1 VLLFAV
7 TIFLGAFLLF
17 QVQPIIGKH
26 ILPWFGGVPAV
37 WTTCMLFFQIVLL
50 GGYSYA
56 HAAARRLTARRQRTL
71 HLLLLAF
78 SVLLLLTLALR
89 WGSPIL
95 PGPGWKPAGSA
106 SAVPRILA
114 LLAVGVGLP
123 YFLLAT
129 TSPLLQAWVARAYP
143 AAPVYRLYALSNT
156 GSLLALVSY
165 PFLIEP
171 ALTLRA
177 QAALWTALYLLFI
190 AGAALCAIRSA
201 RLPPTPVIQPPSP
214 VIPRSEALTPS
225 IPSAPTIPRS
235 EPPTPV
241 IPRSEALTPSI
252 PSAPTIPRSEPPTP
266 VILRSAATKDL
277 PPPSPPISQSAIGNP
292 QFLWFSLS
300 ACGSLLL
307 LSTTNQMCQ
316 EVASIPFLWL
326 LPLCL
331 YLLSFI
337 LCFEFDR
344 FYNRAV
350 FGFLF
355 AVGVGWAALVLFR
368 GFDVPIRL
376 QIAAYSLALF
386 AGCVVCHGELARSR
400 PEPARLTAFYLTI
413 AAGGA
418 AGGILVGIAA
428 PLFFHG
434 FWEIHIALF
443 LSSLL
448 ALAAL
453 IRDETSWLRRER
465 PWPAA
470 LVLFAGAALA
480 WHVRDPAFFGTA
492 FGRLR
497 AATGSGA
504 GRLALVVAALAL
516 AWGFWR
522 LRVILTSRGR
532 PWFAGACLAGT
543 IVFIGFVLVSDAVL
557 FRQSAVS
564 ISRNFYGVLTVED
577 LDEQNPELARLE
589 LRHGHIAHGFQFRA
603 SEKRAL
609 PTTYYGEESGVG
621 RAILHHPRRAA
632 GPLRIGVVGLGVGT
646 LAAYG
651 RLRDSLRFYDIDP
664 GVAGLSGPRADVFTY
679 VRDCAARVEVVLGDA
694 RLSLEREL
702 ARGAREDFDVL
713 AIDAFS
719 SDAIPV
725 HLLTRE
731 ALDVY
736 LARLARPDG
745 ILAIHISNRS
755 LDLAPVVQGLAQA
768 RRLAASLIDTERE
781 DDTNWGSSW
790 FLLARDRSVLDRSG
804 LLPSPSTPKP
814 IRRVRLWTDD
824 YSNLFSVLK

>member
-1 VLLFAV
+1 MLLFAV

-56 HAAARRLTARRQRTL
+56 HGAVRLLAARRQRTL

-95 PGPGWKPAGSA
+95 PGPGWKPAGGA

-114 LLAVGVGLP
+114 LLAMSVGLP

-129 TSPLLQAWVARAYP
+129 TSPLLQAWMARAHP

-190 AGAALCAIRSA
+190 AGAALCARRSA
-201 RLPPTPVIQPPSP
+201 SLPPLPQPPTPVIR
-214 VIPRSEALTPS
+214 RSE
-225 IPSAPTIPRS
+225 
-235 EPPTPV
+235 
-241 IPRSEALTPSI
+241 
-252 PSAPTIPRSEPPTP
+252 
-266 VILRSAATKDL
+266 ATKDL
-277 PPPSPPISQSAIGNP
+277 LPSSPSISQFEIRNSK
-292 QFLWFSLS
+292 FFWFSLS

-326 LPLCL
+326 LPLGL

-350 FGFLF
+350 FGPLF

-418 AGGILVGIAA
+418 AGGVLVGIAA
-428 PLFFHG
+428 PLLFHG

-453 IRDETSWLRRER
+453 IRDETSWLRRGR

-480 WHVRDPAFFGTA
+480 WHVRDPEFFGTA

-497 AATGSGA
+497 AAASSGA

-516 AWGFWR
+516 AWGFRR

-532 PWFAGACLAGT
+532 PWFAGVCLAGA

-577 LDEQNPELARLE
+577 LDEQNPELARRE

-603 SEKRAL
+603 YEKRAF

-632 GPLRIGVVGLGVGT
+632 GPLRVGVVGLGVGT

-679 VRDCAARVEVVLGDA
+679 LRDCVARVEVVLGDA

-745 ILAIHISNRS
+745 ILAIHISNRN

-768 RRLAASLIDTERE
+768 RRLAVSLIDTEKE
-781 DDTNWGSSW
+781 DDTNWGSTW

-804 LLPSPSTPKP
+804 LLSPSSISKP
-814 IRRVRLWTDD
+814 IRNIRLWTDD
-824 YSNLFSVLK
+824 YSNLFDVMK

>member
-17 QVQPIIGKH
+17 QVQPIVGKH

-37 WTTCMLFFQIVLL
+37 WTTCMLFFQVVLL
-50 GGYSYA
+50 GGYAYA
-56 HAAARRLTARRQRTL
+56 HGSVRRLTARRQRAF

-78 SVLLLLTLALR
+78 SVLLLLALALR

-95 PGPGWKPAGSA
+95 PGPGWKPAGGA

-114 LLAVGVGLP
+114 LLCVSVGLP

-129 TSPLLQAWVARAYP
+129 TSPLLQAWVARANP
-143 AAPVYRLYALSNT
+143 GAPVYRLYALSNT

-190 AGAALCAIRSA
+190 AGAALCARRSA
-201 RLPPTPVIQPPSP
+201 SLPPLRQPPPPVILRSEAIP
-214 VIPRSEALTPS
+214 VIPRSEA
-225 IPSAPTIPRS
+225 
-235 EPPTPV
+235 
-241 IPRSEALTPSI
+241 
-252 PSAPTIPRSEPPTP
+252 TP
-266 VILRSAATKDL
+266 VILRSEATKDL
-277 PPPSPPISQSAIGNP
+277 PSPSTPNSTVDNRQSTL
-292 QFLWFSLS
+292 LWFSLS

-350 FGFLF
+350 FGLLL
-355 AVGVGWAALVLFR
+355 AVGIGWAALVLFR
-368 GFDVPIRL
+368 GFDVPIRI

-428 PLFFHG
+428 PLLFHG

-443 LSSLL
+443 LSILL

-453 IRDETSWLRRER
+453 IRDETSWLRRGR

-470 LVLFAGAALA
+470 LILFAGAALA
-480 WHVRDPAFFGTA
+480 WQVRDPSFLGTA
-492 FGRLR
+492 AGQLR
-497 AATGSGA
+497 AAAGSGA

-516 AWGFWR
+516 AWGSWR

-532 PWFAGACLAGT
+532 PWFAGACLSGA
-543 IVFIGFVLVSDAVL
+543 IVFIGYVLVSDAVA
-557 FRQSAVS
+557 FRQGDVS
-564 ISRNFYGVLTVED
+564 ISRNFYGVLTVEE
-577 LDEQNPELARLE
+577 LDEQNPQLARLE
-589 LRHGHIAHGFQFRA
+589 LRHGHIAHGFQYLA
-603 SEKRAL
+603 SEKRGLA
-609 PTTYYGEESGVG
+609 TTYYGEESGVG
-621 RAILHHPRRAA
+621 RAILHHPRRGA

-651 RLRDSLRFYDIDP
+651 RARDSLRFYDINP
-664 GVAGLSGPRADVFTY
+664 GVEGLSGLRADVFTY
-679 VRDCAARVEVVLGDA
+679 LRDSPARVEVVLGDA

-731 ALDVY
+731 AFDVY
-736 LARLARPDG
+736 LERLARPDG

-755 LDLAPVVQGLAQA
+755 LDLAPVVEGIAEA
-768 RRLAASLIDTERE
+768 RRLAASLIDTEKK
-781 DDTNWGSSW
+781 DDTNWGSTW
-790 FLLARDRSVLDRSG
+790 VLLARDRSVLDRSG
-804 LLPSPSTPKP
+804 LLPRSSAAKR
-814 IRRVRLWTDD
+814 IRNIRLWTDD
-824 YSNLFSVLK
+824 YSNLFQVLK

>member
-1 VLLFAV
+1 
-7 TIFLGAFLLF
+7 
-17 QVQPIIGKH
+17 
-26 ILPWFGGVPAV
+26 
-37 WTTCMLFFQIVLL
+37 
-50 GGYSYA
+50 
-56 HAAARRLTARRQRTL
+56 
-71 HLLLLAF
+71 
-78 SVLLLLTLALR
+78 
-89 WGSPIL
+89 
-95 PGPGWKPAGSA
+95 
-106 SAVPRILA
+106 
-114 LLAVGVGLP
+114 
-123 YFLLAT
+123 
-129 TSPLLQAWVARAYP
+129 
-143 AAPVYRLYALSNT
+143 
-156 GSLLALVSY
+156 
-165 PFLIEP
+165 
-171 ALTLRA
+171 
-177 QAALWTALYLLFI
+177 
-190 AGAALCAIRSA
+190 
-201 RLPPTPVIQPPSP
+201 
-214 VIPRSEALTPS
+214 
-225 IPSAPTIPRS
+225 
-235 EPPTPV
+235 
-241 IPRSEALTPSI
+241 
-252 PSAPTIPRSEPPTP
+252 
-266 VILRSAATKDL
+266 
-277 PPPSPPISQSAIGNP
+277 
-292 QFLWFSLS
+292 
-300 ACGSLLL
+300 
-307 LSTTNQMCQ
+307 MCQ

-368 GFDVPIRL
+368 GIDVPMRL

-400 PEPARLTAFYLTI
+400 PEPSRLTAFYLTI

-428 PLFFHG
+428 PLLFHG

-453 IRDETSWLRRER
+453 IRDETSWLRRGR

-470 LVLFAGAALA
+470 LVLLAGAALA
-480 WHVRDPAFFGTA
+480 WRVRDPAFVDRA
-492 FGRLR
+492 AGRLR
-497 AATGSGA
+497 AAAGSGS

-516 AWGFWR
+516 GWGLWR

-532 PWFAGACLAGT
+532 PWFAGACLSGA
-543 IVFIGFVLVSDAVL
+543 IVFIGFVLFSDAVA
-557 FRQSAVS
+557 FRQGSVS
-564 ISRNFYGVLTVED
+564 ISRNFYGVLTVEK
-577 LDEQNPELARLE
+577 LDEQDPELSRLE
-589 LRHGHIAHGFQFRA
+589 LRHGHIAHGFQFQA
-603 SEKRAL
+603 PEKRAL
-609 PTTYYGEESGVG
+609 LTTYYGEESGVG

-651 RLRDSLRFYDIDP
+651 RPGDSLRFYDINP
-664 GVAGLSGPRADVFTY
+664 GVERLSGPRANVFTY
-679 VRDCAARVEVVLGDA
+679 LRNSSARVEVVLGDA

-745 ILAIHISNRS
+745 ILAIHISNRN

-768 RRLAASLIDTERE
+768 RRLAVSLIDIEKK
-781 DDTNWGSSW
+781 DDTNWGSTW
-790 FLLARDRSVLDRSG
+790 VLLARDQSVLDRSG
-804 LLPSPSTPKP
+804 LLPPSSIPKV
-814 IRRVRLWTDD
+814 IRNVRLWTDD
-824 YSNLFSVLK
+824 YSNLFGVLK

>member
-1 VLLFAV
+1 MFLFAV

-17 QVQPIIGKH
+17 QVQPIVGKH

-50 GGYSYA
+50 GGYAYA
-56 HAAARRLTARRQRTL
+56 HGAVRNLSARRQQAL
-71 HLLLLAF
+71 HLLLLGF
-78 SVLLLLTLALR
+78 SVLLVLTLSLR

-95 PGPGWKPAGSA
+95 PGPGWRPAGGV

-129 TSPLLQAWVARAYP
+129 TSPLLQAWVAKAHP

-165 PFLIEP
+165 PFFIEP

-190 AGAALCAIRSA
+190 AGAALCARRA
-201 RLPPTPVIQPPSP
+201 AATPVIQPPG
-214 VIPRSEALTPS
+214 
-225 IPSAPTIPRS
+225 
-235 EPPTPV
+235 
-241 IPRSEALTPSI
+241 
-252 PSAPTIPRSEPPTP
+252 P
-266 VILRSAATKDL
+266 VILRSEATKDL
-277 PPPSPPISQSAIGNP
+277 PPSSPPIQQSSIGNL

-355 AVGVGWAALVLFR
+355 AAGVGWAALVLFR
-368 GFDVPIRL
+368 GFDVPIRS

-400 PEPARLTAFYLTI
+400 PEADRLTAFYLAI

-428 PLFFHG
+428 PLLFHG

-443 LSSLL
+443 LTCLA

-453 IRDETSWLRRER
+453 IRDETSWLRQGR

-470 LVLFAGAALA
+470 LILFGGATLA
-480 WHVRDPAFFGTA
+480 WYARDPDSLRTA
-492 FGRLR
+492 AGQLR
-497 AATGSGA
+497 AAAGSGA
-504 GRLALVVAALAL
+504 GRLALAIAALAL
-516 AWGFWR
+516 AWGVWS
-522 LRVILTSRGR
+522 LRAILASRGR
-532 PWFAGACLAGT
+532 PWFAGACLSGA
-543 IVFIGFVLVSDAVL
+543 IVFVGFVLVSDVIA
-557 FRQSAVS
+557 FRQGDVS

-577 LDEQNPELARLE
+577 LDQQNPDLARLE
-589 LRHGHIAHGFQFRA
+589 LRHGHIAHGFQYRA
-603 SEKRAL
+603 SDKRAI
-609 PTTYYGEESGVG
+609 PTTYYGQESGVG
-621 RAILHHPRRAA
+621 RAILHHPRRA
-632 GPLRIGVVGLGVGT
+632 GPLRVGVVGLGVGT

-651 RLRDSLRFYDIDP
+651 RVGDSLRFYDINP
-664 GVAGLSGPRADVFTY
+664 GVERLSGPRADVFTY
-679 VRDCAARVEVVLGDA
+679 LRDCPARVEVVLGDA

-745 ILAIHISNRS
+745 ILAIHISNRN
-755 LDLAPVVQGLAQA
+755 LDLAPVVEGLAQA
-768 RRLAASLIDTERE
+768 RRLATVLIDTEKKDE
-781 DDTNWGSSW
+781 TNWGSTW
-790 FLLARDRSVLDRSG
+790 VLLARDRSVLDRSG
-804 LLPSPSTPKP
+804 LLPSPSPPKP
-814 IRRVRLWTDD
+814 LRAIRLWTDD
-824 YSNLFSVLK
+824 YSNLFQVLK

>member
-50 GGYSYA
+50 GGYAYA
-56 HAAARRLTARRQRTL
+56 HGAVRRLAPRRQRAL

-95 PGPGWKPAGSA
+95 PGSGWKPAGGA
-106 SAVPRILA
+106 TAVPRILA
-114 LLAVGVGLP
+114 LLSVSVGLP

-143 AAPVYRLYALSNT
+143 AASVYRLYALSNT
-156 GSLLALVSY
+156 ASLLALVSY

-190 AGAALCAIRSA
+190 AGAALCTHRSPGPQSQITNHKSQI
-201 RLPPTPVIQPPSP
+201 LLLPSP
-214 VIPRSEALTPS
+214 SH
-225 IPSAPTIPRS
+225 
-235 EPPTPV
+235 
-241 IPRSEALTPSI
+241 
-252 PSAPTIPRSEPPTP
+252 
-266 VILRSAATKDL
+266 
-277 PPPSPPISQSAIGNP
+277 SQL
-292 QFLWFSLS
+292 FWFSLS

-368 GFDVPIRL
+368 GIDVPIRV

-386 AGCVVCHGELARSR
+386 AGCVVCHGELARTR

-418 AGGILVGIAA
+418 AGGILVGVVA
-428 PLFFHG
+428 PLLFHG

-453 IRDETSWLRRER
+453 IRDETSWLRRGR

-470 LVLFAGAALA
+470 LALLAGAALA
-480 WHVRDPAFFGTA
+480 WRVRDPAFVDRTA
-492 FGRLR
+492 GRLR
-497 AATGSGA
+497 AAAGSGS
-504 GRLALVVAALAL
+504 GRLELVVAALAL
-516 AWGFWR
+516 GWGLWR

-532 PWFAGACLAGT
+532 PWFAGASLAGA
-543 IVFIGFVLVSDAVL
+543 IVFIGFVLVSDVIA
-557 FRQSAVS
+557 FRQGDVS
-564 ISRNFYGVLTVED
+564 ISRNFYGVLTVEE
-577 LDEQNPELARLE
+577 LDTDDPQRARLE
-589 LRHGHIAHGFQFRA
+589 LRHGHIAHGFQFLA
-603 SEKRAL
+603 VAKRAL

-651 RLRDSLRFYDIDP
+651 RRGDSMRFYDINP
-664 GVAGLSGPRADVFTY
+664 GVERLSGPRAEVFTY
-679 VRDCAARVEVVLGDA
+679 LRNSPARVEVVLGDA
-694 RLSLEREL
+694 RLSLEREF

-745 ILAIHISNRS
+745 ILAIHISNRN
-755 LDLAPVVQGLAQA
+755 LDLAPVVKGLAQA
-768 RRLAASLIDTERE
+768 GRLASTVIDVEKK
-781 DDTNWGSSW
+781 DDTNWGSTW
-790 FLLARDRSVLDRSG
+790 VLLARDRSVLDRSG
-804 LLPSPSTPKP
+804 LLTPSSLPKP
-814 IRRVRLWTDD
+814 TRNVRLWTDD
-824 YSNLFSVLK
+824 YSNLFQVLK

>member
-56 HAAARRLTARRQRTL
+56 HGAVRVLTARRQRAL

-78 SVLLLLTLALR
+78 SALLLLTLALR

-95 PGPGWKPAGSA
+95 PGPGWKPAGGA
-106 SAVPRILA
+106 SAVPRILV
-114 LLAVGVGLP
+114 LLAVSVGLP

-129 TSPLLQAWVARAYP
+129 TSPLLQAWLARAYP

-190 AGAALCAIRSA
+190 AGAAICARRSA
-201 RLPPTPVIQPPSP
+201 ALPALRQSPPPVIQPPP
-214 VIPRSEALTPS
+214 
-225 IPSAPTIPRS
+225 
-235 EPPTPV
+235 
-241 IPRSEALTPSI
+241 
-252 PSAPTIPRSEPPTP
+252 P
-266 VILRSAATKDL
+266 VILRSEATKDL
-277 PPPSPPISQSAIGNP
+277 PSSSPSNSTIDNRQSTL
-292 QFLWFSLS
+292 FWFSLS

-337 LCFEFDR
+337 LCFEFNR

-368 GFDVPIRL
+368 GFDVPIRV

-386 AGCVVCHGELARSR
+386 AGCVVCHGELARTR

-418 AGGILVGIAA
+418 AGGVLVGIAA
-428 PLFFHG
+428 PLLFHG

-443 LSSLL
+443 LSCLL

-453 IRDETSWLRRER
+453 IRDETSWLRRGR

-470 LVLFAGAALA
+470 LILFAGAALA
-480 WHVRDPAFFGTA
+480 WHARDPAFPGRA
-492 FGRLR
+492 AERLR
-497 AATGSGA
+497 AAAGSGA

-516 AWGFWR
+516 AWGFWS
-522 LRVILTSRGR
+522 LRAILTSRGR
-532 PWFAGACLAGT
+532 PWFAGACLSGA
-543 IVFIGFVLVSDAVL
+543 IVFVGFALVSDAIA
-557 FRQSAVS
+557 FRRGGVS
-564 ISRNFYGVLTVED
+564 ISRNFYGVLTVEE

-589 LRHGHIAHGFQFRA
+589 LRHGRIAHGFQYRA

-609 PTTYYGEESGVG
+609 LTTYYGEESGVG

-651 RLRDSLRFYDIDP
+651 RLGDSLRFYDINP
-664 GVAGLSGPRADVFTY
+664 GVEGLSGPRADVFTY
-679 VRDCAARVEVVLGDA
+679 LRDSPARVEVVLGDA

-702 ARGAREDFDVL
+702 ARGARQDFDVL

-755 LDLAPVVQGLAQA
+755 LDLAPVVQGLARA
-768 RRLAASLIDTERE
+768 RRLAASLIDIEKKDE
-781 DDTNWGSSW
+781 TNWGSTW
-790 FLLARDRSVLDRSG
+790 VLLARDRSVLDRSG
-804 LLPSPSTPKP
+804 LLPSSSTPKP
-814 IRRVRLWTDD
+814 LRNIRLWTDD
-824 YSNLFSVLK
+824 YSNLFQVLK

>member
-1 VLLFAV
+1 MAL
-7 TIFLGAFLLF
+7 
-17 QVQPIIGKH
+17 
-26 ILPWFGGVPAV
+26 
-37 WTTCMLFFQIVLL
+37 
-50 GGYSYA
+50 S
-56 HAAARRLTARRQRTL
+56 
-71 HLLLLAF
+71 
-78 SVLLLLTLALR
+78 LR

-95 PGPGWKPAGSA
+95 PGPGWRPAGGA

-114 LLAVGVGLP
+114 LLSVGVGLP

-177 QAALWTALYLLFI
+177 QAALWTGLYILFI
-190 AGAALCAIRSA
+190 AGAALCARRSA
-201 RLPPTPVIQPPSP
+201 ALSPLRRSPP
-214 VIPRSEALTPS
+214 
-225 IPSAPTIPRS
+225 
-235 EPPTPV
+235 
-241 IPRSEALTPSI
+241 
-252 PSAPTIPRSEPPTP
+252 P
-266 VILRSAATKDL
+266 VILRSEAKDL
-277 PPPSPPISQSAIGNP
+277 PPSSSPNPTIDNRQST
-292 QFLWFSLS
+292 FLWFSLS

-368 GFDVPIRL
+368 GFDVPIRI

-386 AGCVVCHGELARSR
+386 AGCVVCHGELARTR

-428 PLFFHG
+428 PLLFHG

-453 IRDETSWLRRER
+453 IRDETSWLRQGR

-470 LVLFAGAALA
+470 LVLLAGAALA
-480 WHVRDPAFFGTA
+480 WRVRDPAFVGRA
-492 FGRLR
+492 VGRLR
-497 AATGSGA
+497 AAAGSGS

-516 AWGFWR
+516 GWGFWR
-522 LRVILTSRGR
+522 LRVILVSGGR
-532 PWFAGACLAGT
+532 PWFAGACLSGA
-543 IVFIGFVLVSDAVL
+543 IVFLGFVLVSDAVA
-557 FRQSAVS
+557 FRQSTVS
-564 ISRNFYGVLTVED
+564 ISRNFYGVLTVEE
-577 LDEQNPELARLE
+577 LDAQNPELFRLE

-603 SEKRAL
+603 SEKRAI

-651 RLRDSLRFYDIDP
+651 RPGDSLRFYDINP
-664 GVAGLSGPRADVFTY
+664 GVERLSGPRADVFTY
-679 VRDCAARVEVVLGDA
+679 LRNSPARVEVVLGDA
-694 RLSLEREL
+694 RLSLEGEL

-745 ILAIHISNRS
+745 ILAIHISNRN
-755 LDLAPVVQGLAQA
+755 LDLAPVVKGLAQA
-768 RRLAASLIDTERE
+768 RCLAASVIDIEKK
-781 DDTNWGSSW
+781 DDTNWGSTW
-790 FLLARDRSVLDRSG
+790 VLLARDRSVLDRSG
-804 LLPSPSTPKP
+804 LLTPSSLPKP
-814 IRRVRLWTDD
+814 TRNVRLWTDD
-824 YSNLFSVLK
+824 YSNLFQVLK

>member
-17 QVQPIIGKH
+17 QVQPIVGKH

-50 GGYSYA
+50 GGYAYA
-56 HAAARRLTARRQRTL
+56 HGAVRRLTARRQRAL

-95 PGPGWKPAGSA
+95 PGPGWKPTGGA

-114 LLAVGVGLP
+114 LLAVSVGLP

-129 TSPLLQAWVARAYP
+129 TSPLLQAWVARAHP

-190 AGAALCAIRSA
+190 AGAALCARRSA
-201 RLPPTPVIQPPSP
+201 SFPPLSQPPTSVILRSP
-214 VIPRSEALTPS
+214 TRQSLRRSGYGSPAKAESRYGDGASEAP
-225 IPSAPTIPRS
+225 
-235 EPPTPV
+235 
-241 IPRSEALTPSI
+241 
-252 PSAPTIPRSEPPTP
+252 P
-266 VILRSAATKDL
+266 VILRSEATKDL
-277 PPPSPPISQSAIGNP
+277 PPSSPPNSQLTTHNS
-292 QFLWFSLS
+292 QLLWLSLS

-307 LSTTNQMCQ
+307 LSTTNQVCQ

-350 FGFLF
+350 FGLLF
-355 AVGVGWAALVLFR
+355 AAGVGWAALVLFR
-368 GFDVPIRL
+368 GIDVPMRL

-400 PEPARLTAFYLTI
+400 PEPSRLTAFYLTI

-428 PLFFHG
+428 PLLFHG

-443 LSSLL
+443 LSSML

-453 IRDETSWLRRER
+453 IRDETSWLRRGR

-492 FGRLR
+492 AERLR
-497 AATGSGA
+497 AAAGSGA
-504 GRLALVVAALAL
+504 GRLGLIVAGLAF

-522 LRVILTSRGR
+522 LRAILTSRGR
-532 PWFAGACLAGT
+532 PWFAGACLSGAV
-543 IVFIGFVLVSDAVL
+543 VFIGFVLVSDAVA
-557 FRQSAVS
+557 FRQGDVS

-577 LDEQNPELARLE
+577 LDAQDPELARLE
-589 LRHGHIAHGFQFRA
+589 LRHGHIAHGFQFLA
-603 SEKRAL
+603 PEKRAL

-632 GPLRIGVVGLGVGT
+632 GPLRVGVVGLGVGT

-651 RLRDSLRFYDIDP
+651 RPGDSLRFYDINP
-664 GVAGLSGPRADVFTY
+664 GVEGLSGPRADVFTY
-679 VRDCAARVEVVLGDA
+679 LRNSPARVEVVLGDA

-702 ARGAREDFDVL
+702 ASGAREDFDVL

-745 ILAIHISNRS
+745 ILAIHISNRN

-768 RRLAASLIDTERE
+768 RRLAASMIDIEKK
-781 DDTNWGSSW
+781 DDTNWGSTW
-790 FLLARDRSVLDRSG
+790 VLLARDRGVLDRSG
-804 LLPSPSTPKP
+804 LLPPSSIPKP
-814 IRRVRLWTDD
+814 IRNIRLWTDD

>member
-7 TIFLGAFLLF
+7 TIFLGSFLLF

-56 HAAARRLTARRQRTL
+56 HAAVRLLSARRQRAL

-95 PGPGWKPAGSA
+95 PGNGWKPAGSA

-114 LLAVGVGLP
+114 LLAVSVGLP

-129 TSPLLQAWVARAYP
+129 TSPLLQAWVARAHP
-143 AAPVYRLYALSNT
+143 VAPVYRLYALSNT
-156 GSLLALVSY
+156 GSLLALISY

-177 QAALWTALYLLFI
+177 QAVLWTALYILFI
-190 AGAALCAIRSA
+190 AGAALCARRSIS
-201 RLPPTPVIQPPSP
+201 LPPPSP
-214 VIPRSEALTPS
+214 VIQPS
-225 IPSAPTIPRS
+225 I
-235 EPPTPV
+235 
-241 IPRSEALTPSI
+241 
-252 PSAPTIPRSEPPTP
+252 P
-266 VILRSAATKDL
+266 VILRSEATKDL
-277 PPPSPPISQSAIGNP
+277 PSSSSPNSTIDNRQST
-292 QFLWFSLS
+292 FLWFSLS

-350 FGFLF
+350 FGPLF
-355 AVGVGWAALVLFR
+355 VVGVGWAALVLFR
-368 GFDVPIRL
+368 GFDVPIRI

-428 PLFFHG
+428 PLLFHG

-443 LSSLL
+443 LACLL
-448 ALAAL
+448 ALVAL
-453 IRDETSWLRRER
+453 IRDETSWLRRGR

-470 LVLFAGAALA
+470 LILFAGAALA
-480 WHVRDPAFFGTA
+480 WYARDPAFLRTA
-492 FGRLR
+492 AGQLR
-497 AATGSGA
+497 AAAGSGA
-504 GRLALVVAALAL
+504 GRLALVVVALAL
-516 AWGFWR
+516 AWGFWS
-522 LRVILTSRGR
+522 LRAILASRGR
-532 PWFAGACLAGT
+532 PWFAGACLSGA
-543 IVFIGFVLVSDAVL
+543 IVFIGFVLVSDAIA
-557 FRQSAVS
+557 FQQGGVS
-564 ISRNFYGVLTVED
+564 ISRNFYGVLTVEE
-577 LDEQNPELARLE
+577 LDRQSPEFARLE
-589 LRHGHIAHGFQFRA
+589 LRHGHIAHGFQYRA
-603 SEKRAL
+603 SEKRAI

-651 RLRDSLRFYDIDP
+651 RSRDSVRFYDIDP
-664 GVAGLSGPRADVFTY
+664 GVEGLSGPRANVFTY
-679 VRDCAARVEVVLGDA
+679 LRDCAARVEVVLGDA
-694 RLSLEREL
+694 RLSLEREF

-719 SDAIPV
+719 SDAIPI

-768 RRLAASLIDTERE
+768 RHLAASLIGTEKKDE
-781 DDTNWGSSW
+781 TNWGSTW
-790 FLLARDRSVLDRSG
+790 ILLARDASVLDRSG
-804 LLPSPSTPKP
+804 LLPPSSIPNP
-814 IRRVRLWTDD
+814 IRNIRLWTDD